1 MEFSLQRLIG
11 RFSLFFS
18 AILFTALNFNDA
30 FAQGAGKAL
39 EFNGT
44 NQSVSIPPVSSLDV
58 TSAMTLEAWMK
69 TTGENWNYTVPISFN
84 PATPEA
90 DYQVKIELT
99 TSNFAYTHANS
110 DGSDIRFYDG
120 NGTELNYW
128 IEKWDASDTSIIW
141 VKVPTAGTTEIFMYY
156 GNSSAQAAS
165 NATNTFVRV
174 INGNSPL
181 KGSWHFDEGSGTTA
195 YDNSGNG
202 NNGTLYNSPAWV
214 DGKFG
219 KALSFDGSND
229 YVTTPIVSN
238 ILTDFTMEAWVK
250 APSVPGDRRIVMG
263 SGWNY
268 NDWYIGVNLSSNTG
282 APARKWL
289 FWVAGNSQIAYL
301 AAPDEIVA
309 GAWYYLVAT
318 YEGTTGKFY
327 INGNYIGSFTF
338 TRKTD
343 TNPFQIGRSYNGE
356 YFNGLVDEV
365 RIYNR
370 ALTSEEVSDLYQ
382 NYGYTTTNASGKVFV
397 RKFSTSE
404 PASTVGSEISMADII
419 GISKVDAYGIGVN
432 STAAFASIN
441 NQTISSENF
450 SFKYKRQITFT
461 PATSVANYQLK
472 IELNATNFDYSKAK
486 ADGSDIRFYDAN
498 DIELNYWIENW
509 NTLGTST
516 LWVKVPT
523 IGTDKIYIYYGNPS
537 ASKVSSGS
545 ATFDFFDDFEDGNYD
560 GWTSRSYE
568 TDDVLQMETDHP
580 LEGAYSLKLHQG
592 NSWGY
597 VWVWSP
603 FISNPDI
610 LLKVK
615 AKQTGYENMD
625 KGSGMGFVVL
635 YYNDAETLLKALV
648 WPVYTTTNPETHY
661 EWTDNASNSERVD
674 DWNLADSQVGE
685 RELNVSEY
693 KPDGAIKIK
702 IKAIIQNVNVG
713 DFWVDLFRVR
723 KYSTSEPTVTIG
735 DEIASGMFSS
745 SGWNHIAQT
754 YDGSTQKLYLNGFL
768 VASQPLSGEITANAN
783 DLLIGNMFNG
793 TIDEVRLWNVARTEE
808 EIRANMCKKLNGN
821 EIGLVG
827 YWRLDEG
834 SGTTTND
841 ATSNSN
847 NGTLVNSPSWVWS
860 GTAIGDESAYDYDG
874 TNPEDFTV
882 NLAHSAG
889 DDITATGDGGTV
901 KGIQVYRVDANSMR
915 DGSTKPDDSW
925 TMDPLRYWGVF
936 ITGTNPTYKLIYN
949 YSGHPDITDANDLD
963 LAKRDNLSDNSWD
976 DAAATLI
983 TEAGTLTLTGQNG
996 GEYALGSKTGANPLP
1011 VELTSFTA
1019 SIADNAVSLK
1029 WHTATEVD
1037 NHGFEIERRGGESEE
1052 WIMVGF
1058 VEGKGTSNAPSEYSY
1073 QDTKVG
1079 VGKYEYRLKQIDN
1092 SGAFKYT
1099 GSVEVEIS
1107 APKEYALHQNYPNPF
1122 NPVTKISYEIPVKS
1136 QVTLKVYDMLGREVA
1151 KLYEGEREAGRYE
1164 AEFNGM
1170 RFSSGVYFYKLEA
1183 GSYTAVKKLL
1193 LVK

>member
-1 MEFSLQRLIG
+1 MEFSLKRLIG

-44 NQSVSIPPVSSLDV
+44 NQSVSIPHASSLDV

-69 TTGENWNYTVPISFN
+69 TTGENWNYKVPISFN

-90 DYQVKIELT
+90 DYQVKVELT
-99 TSNFAYTHANS
+99 SSNFAYAHAKS

-128 IEKWDASDTSIIW
+128 IEKWDASGTSIIW

-156 GNSSAQAAS
+156 GNPSAQAAS

-229 YVTTPIVSN
+229 YLQTPIISN
-238 ILTDFTMEAWVK
+238 TLTDFTMEAWVK
-250 APSVPGDRRIVMG
+250 ASSVPDDRRIVMG

-268 NDWYIGVNLSSNTG
+268 NDWYIGINLSSNTG
-282 APARKWL
+282 APAKKWL

-365 RIYNR
+365 RVYNR

-382 NYGYTTTNASGKVFV
+382 NYGYTTTNASGKVLV
-397 RKFSTSE
+397 RKYSATE
-404 PASTVGSEISMADII
+404 PASTVGSEISMADIM

-441 NQTISSENF
+441 NQTIS
-450 SFKYKRQITFT
+450 
-461 PATSVANYQLK
+461 
-472 IELNATNFDYSKAK
+472 
-486 ADGSDIRFYDAN
+486 
-498 DIELNYWIENW
+498 
-509 NTLGTST
+509 
-516 LWVKVPT
+516 
-523 IGTDKIYIYYGNPS
+523 
-537 ASKVSSGS
+537 
-545 ATFDFFDDFEDGNYD
+545 
-560 GWTSRSYE
+560 
-568 TDDVLQMETDHP
+568 
-580 LEGAYSLKLHQG
+580 
-592 NSWGY
+592 
-597 VWVWSP
+597 
-603 FISNPDI
+603 
-610 LLKVK
+610 
-615 AKQTGYENMD
+615 
-625 KGSGMGFVVL
+625 
-635 YYNDAETLLKALV
+635 
-648 WPVYTTTNPETHY
+648 
-661 EWTDNASNSERVD
+661 
-674 DWNLADSQVGE
+674 GE
-685 RELNVSEY
+685 
-693 KPDGAIKIK
+693 I
-702 IKAIIQNVNVG
+702 
-713 DFWVDLFRVR
+713 
-723 KYSTSEPTVTIG
+723 
-735 DEIASGMFSS
+735 S

-754 YDGSTQKLYLNGFL
+754 YDGSIQKLYLNGFL
-768 VASQPLSGEITANAN
+768 VVSQPLSGEITANAN

-821 EIGLVG
+821 ETGLVG

-860 GTAIGDESAYDYDG
+860 GAAIGDESAYDYDG

-949 YSGHPDITDANDLD
+949 YSGHPDITDASDLN

-976 DAAATLI
+976 DANATLI

-1058 VEGKGTSNAPSEYSY
+1058 VEGKGTSNAPREYSY
-1073 QDTKVG
+1073 QDTKLG

-1099 GSVEVEIS
+1099 GSVEVEVS

-1136 QVTLKVYDMLGREVA
+1136 LVTLKVYDMLGREVA
-1151 KLYEGEREAGRYE
+1151 RLYDGEREAGRYE

-1183 GSYTAVKKLL
+1183 GSYKAVKKLL